1 MERDVKYLGALQLHS
16 VKSTEM
22 KDMITKEYYWR
33 IRKILKASLD
43 AGNTVQAIHAL
54 LILLYQLLNSELE

>member
-22 KDMITKEYYWR
+22 KDMITKEYY
-33 IRKILKASLD
+33 
-43 AGNTVQAIHAL
+43 
-54 LILLYQLLNSELE
+54 